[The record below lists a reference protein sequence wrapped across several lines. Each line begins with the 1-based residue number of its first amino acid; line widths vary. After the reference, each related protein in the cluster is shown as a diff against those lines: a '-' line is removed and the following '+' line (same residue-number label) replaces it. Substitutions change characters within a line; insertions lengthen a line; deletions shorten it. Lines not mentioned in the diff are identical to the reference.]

1 MKIIKNNF
9 LLDISSLFSSR
20 ILGLGISIIAS
31 ILLTRLLG
39 PENKGIIT
47 TILVI
52 PGIIIS
58 FSDLGLRQAII
69 YFMGKKIF
77 EDKKIFSTISF
88 LFLITSLLSLLIA
101 IVSFFVGDYFNKY
114 SLSLLIFPLLLIPIK
129 LYQNYTSGVLYGK
142 KKINNLSISNIISD
156 IIYLFFVLI
165 IYLIPK
171 NNQLQVALFAHVVS
185 PLIASFYIFSII
197 RKFGSLKPHIIPG
210 LPWIFLKKGFIYA
223 IALFI
228 LSLNYRVDII
238 ILERLTSPYEVG
250 IYSVGVN
257 IADLLWLLPTALTA
271 VNFSYSAN
279 ATDPMEYAKKTAKI
293 LRISLWIGILPA
305 LLLFFL
311 APFFIPFFYGQEFQS
326 SGTVVQAILPG
337 VWMTLIFKILN
348 SDLAGRGIP
357 QAALWVYLFAVILN
371 IILNIW
377 WDPIFGAK
385 GAAWASTVSYSVGAI
400 IFLFTYSRISNVSI
414 SDLIIIQKK
423 DIYGFIKV

>member
-1 MKIIKNNF
+1 VF
-9 LLDISSLFSSR
+9 YLL
-20 ILGLGISIIAS
+20 
-31 ILLTRLLG
+31 
-39 PENKGIIT
+39 
-47 TILVI
+47 
-52 PGIIIS
+52 
-58 FSDLGLRQAII
+58 
-69 YFMGKKIF
+69 
-77 EDKKIFSTISF
+77 
-88 LFLITSLLSLLIA
+88 
-101 IVSFFVGDYFNKY
+101 
-114 SLSLLIFPLLLIPIK
+114 
-129 LYQNYTSGVLYGK
+129 
-142 KKINNLSISNIISD
+142 
-156 IIYLFFVLI
+156 FVLI
-165 IYLIPK
+165 IHLLPQNIH
-171 NNQLQVALFAHVVS
+171 LHAALLAYVVS
-185 PLIASFYIFSII
+185 PLVASIYVYQII
-197 RKFGSLKPHIIPG
+197 RISGKIIPKYITG
-210 LPWIFLKKGFIYA
+210 LPWTFIKKGFVYA

-293 LRISLWIGILPA
+293 LRITLWIGILPA

-311 APFFIPFFYGQEFQS
+311 APFIIPFFYGQEFQS